1 MDLKVIAGKV
11 TDILKKYRY
20 ALLVLVIGLVLMAIP
35 TQSTKKS
42 NAVTDNP
49 NPVAAEG
56 HTLQQ
61 QLKELLS
68 QVDGAGKVEVVLT
81 IGTGEETVY
90 QCNENSSSNTNADS
104 FQKTVVTVT
113 DSQRNETGLIR
124 QVNPPVYIGAVV
136 VCEGAENPIVKLA
149 MVDAVSKA
157 TGLGANR
164 ISVLKMK

>member
-1 MDLKVIAGKV
+1 MDLKVIADKV
-11 TDILKKYRY
+11 TDAFKKYRY

-35 TQSTKKS
+35 TPSTRKS
-42 NAVTDNP
+42 NTVEDEP
-49 NPVAAEG
+49 NPVTTEEY
-56 HTLQQ
+56 TLQQ
-61 QLKELLS
+61 QLKDLLS
-68 QVDGAGKVEVVLT
+68 QVDGAGKVEVMLT

-90 QCNENSSSNTNADS
+90 QCNENSSVNTNADS
-104 FQKTVVTVT
+104 LQKTVVTVT

-124 QVNPPVYIGAVV
+124 QVNPPLYIGAIV
-136 VCEGAENPIVKLA
+136 VCEGAEDPVVKLA

>member
-1 MDLKVIAGKV
+1 MDLRVIAVKV
-11 TDILKKYRY
+11 TDALKKHRY
-20 ALLVLVIGLVLMAIP
+20 AMLVLIIGLVLMVIP
-35 TQSTKKS
+35 TPSTKKS
-42 NAVTDNP
+42 DAVTNKP
-49 NPVAAEG
+49 NLVVTEE

-68 QVDGAGKVEVVLT
+68 QVDGAGKVEVMLT

-90 QCNENSSSNTNADS
+90 QCNENTSVNTNADS
-104 FQKTVVTVT
+104 LQKTVVTVT

-124 QVNPPVYIGAVV
+124 QVNPPVYIGAIV
-136 VCEGAENPIVKLA
+136 VCEGAENPVVKLA

-157 TGLGANR
+157 TGLGANC